1 MKNTNPDFLNG
12 VPELLVLQLLARR
25 PMYGYELVRAI
36 EQSTGQV
43 LEFGEGCIY
52 PVLHRLEKD
61 EFLAARRETVNGRSR
76 VVYRTTAAGAN
87 GWPAALPPGEALW
100 GQSIKFCWENM
111 MQNQQLREKLA
122 AELRRQ
128 SLPAR
133 YVERLLAEWDDHLAD
148 LEDERN
154 IDMPKARTPESNSE
168 KSQTAEIYDFQQRM
182 GDPAQLAAFAAKQ
195 YRNRSFL
202 GRHPMLTFLVL
213 PLPLIVLGITAVMV
227 AMYPIGTALDYYWP
241 VSNYHHPWL
250 LGPVIAIIFWILI
263 VMPPLC
269 SMLLL
274 CRIARRNL
282 VKMRW
287 VVMAS
292 VIIAMYCADFHC
304 LESTIENRRER
315 YGQCRL

>member
-1 MKNTNPDFLNG
+1 M
-12 VPELLVLQLLARR
+12 E
-25 PMYGYELVRAI
+25 
-36 EQSTGQV
+36 
-43 LEFGEGCIY
+43 
-52 PVLHRLEKD
+52 
-61 EFLAARRETVNGRSR
+61 
-76 VVYRTTAAGAN
+76 
-87 GWPAALPPGEALW
+87 
-100 GQSIKFCWENM
+100 
-111 MQNQQLREKLA
+111 NQQLREQLA
-122 AELRRQ
+122 AELKRQ
-128 SLPAR
+128 RLPAG
-133 YVERLLAEWDDHLAD
+133 YIERLLAEWDDHLAD

-168 KSQTAEIYDFQQRM
+168 KSQTEEIYDFQQRM
-182 GDPAQLAAFAAKQ
+182 GDPAQLAVFAAKQ

-213 PLPLIVLGITAVMV
+213 PLPLIVLGVTAVMV

-250 LGPVIAIIFWILI
+250 LGPAIAVIFWILI
-263 VMPPLC
+263 VMPPFC

-292 VIIAMYCADFHC
+292 VIVAMYCAQIFIVWNPPSKIAENDMVSIGYELFPSSLMRFAAYSLPKFVLAMSIC
-304 LESTIENRRER
+304 LLLVRRTNKVQQDDENRTDKTP
-315 YGQCRL
+315 LHMAA

>member
-1 MKNTNPDFLNG
+1 
-12 VPELLVLQLLARR
+12 
-25 PMYGYELVRAI
+25 
-36 EQSTGQV
+36 
-43 LEFGEGCIY
+43 
-52 PVLHRLEKD
+52 
-61 EFLAARRETVNGRSR
+61 
-76 VVYRTTAAGAN
+76 
-87 GWPAALPPGEALW
+87 
-100 GQSIKFCWENM
+100 

-148 LEDERN
+148 LEDERS
-154 IDMPKARTPESNSE
+154 IDMPKARTLESNSE
-168 KSQTAEIYDFQQRM
+168 KSQRAEIYDFQQRI

-213 PLPLIVLGITAVMV
+213 PLPLIVLGITAIMV

-250 LGPVIAIIFWILI
+250 LGPVIAIIFWTLI
-263 VMPPLC
+263 VIPPLC

-282 VKMRW
+282 MKMRW

-292 VIIAMYCADFHC
+292 VIVAMYCAQIFIVWNPPSKIAENDMVSIGYELFPSSLMRFAASSLPKFVLAMSIC
-304 LESTIENRRER
+304 LLLVRRTKQLQQADENRADDAPLRMAA
-315 YGQCRL
+315 